1 LLDERGASMVAMSL
15 GSTLSV
21 PQLLCFC
28 FLALVS
34 SSSSMANSDF
44 DFVKNVGLR
53 EYERRIGI
61 FVIWVMKNC
70 GK

>member
-1 LLDERGASMVAMSL
+1 MAVMSL

-21 PQLLCFC
+21 PPLLCLC
-28 FLALVS
+28 FLALVSS

-61 FVIWVMKNC
+61 FVIVGNEKLEEI
-70 GK
+70 KRRED